1 MICLGVVDLL
11 LLLTFIFSINIAQLF
26 VWDNEYGDLNAFW
39 FISQIAFVI
48 ICLSAAFGAY
58 FA

>member
-11 LLLTFIFSINIAQLF
+11 LLLTCIFGINIAQLF
-26 VWDNEYGDLNAFW
+26 VWDKEYGDLNAFW
-39 FISQIAFVI
+39 FISQVTFQI
-48 ICLSAAFGAY
+48 ICLSAAVGAY